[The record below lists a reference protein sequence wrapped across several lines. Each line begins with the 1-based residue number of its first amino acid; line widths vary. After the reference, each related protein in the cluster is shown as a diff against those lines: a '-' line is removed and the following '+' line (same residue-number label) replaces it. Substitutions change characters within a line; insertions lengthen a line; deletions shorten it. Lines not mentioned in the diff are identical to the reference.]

1 MRAPGDRPDKWV
13 PGACPIESRPHGGGV
28 LRHSPMSS
36 ARTNRIVVVG
46 ASGSGKST
54 LARSLETRCGH
65 ARLELDALHHGPGW
79 TRRPAETVRWEVR
92 AFLEREGRWVI
103 DGNWFGLRDLVWPRA
118 DTMVWLDPSRARL
131 LAQVV
136 TRTVRR
142 TLTREELW
150 NGNREPWSN
159 LYSLDP
165 ERSIIAWSM
174 TSLAGYRAELAE
186 RMSRG
191 EPGNARWVR
200 LTSRREV
207 EGFVARLER
216 DRGAEG

>member
-1 MRAPGDRPDKWV
+1 MEGHRV
-13 PGACPIESRPHGGGV
+13 
-28 LRHSPMSS
+28 
-36 ARTNRIVVVG
+36 
-46 ASGSGKST
+46 
-54 LARSLETRCGH
+54 ETTVAAAER
-65 ARLELDALHHGPGW
+65 
-79 TRRPAETVRWEVR
+79 AETVYNAIQIGYRHFDEACDYGNEKEVGAGIAR
-92 AFLEREGRWVI
+92 AIREG
-103 DGNWFGLRDLVWPRA
+103 LV
-118 DTMVWLDPSRARL
+118 
-131 LAQVV
+131 
-136 TRTVRR
+136 
-142 TLTREELW
+142 TREELW

-207 EGFVARLER
+207 EGFVARLEG